1 MQKKCINVYYYG
13 IMLVEGGITMLI
25 DYTVKGYK
33 VFSEE
38 TYFSMESDNYI
49 KSHKENIFSLGKVNL
64 VKSAIIYGPNNT
76 GKSTF
81 ISSIKLLK
89 ALVLE
94 TITVRE
100 ATRDNNIYNLYLP
113 ITDRVIEFNIKFLLD
128 GDILSYTLFI
138 KYNIGIIKESLAVND
153 NYIFDTNDITNTK
166 DEIKSLIEVY
176 ESYKDKLII
185 STLPKEYMQYT
196 AKIKKMFENIV
207 IFNDNIV
214 DGETFNN
221 FNMNGVYDFLSSSSK
236 KEIDLFNKAINQADI
251 SIDEIKPAREEL
263 DISNSLKINS
273 VHSKNG
279 KKVEVPSIFV
289 ESDGSKRY
297 MRYIAQIIKAFEV
310 GKIILID
317 EIDNSLHTI
326 LTRSLISLFNS
337 ENNTNTQLIASSHD
351 LLLLDTE
358 NLFRKDQIWFIYKDK
373 EEIYLYSLDDI
384 NDNEGARNKT
394 MTSYLKGMFGA
405 LPNPNI
411 GDLFD
416 EKK

>member
-1 MQKKCINVYYYG
+1 
-13 IMLVEGGITMLI
+13 
-25 DYTVKGYK
+25 
-33 VFSEE
+33 
-38 TYFSMESDNYI
+38 
-49 KSHKENIFSLGKVNL
+49 
-64 VKSAIIYGPNNT
+64 
-76 GKSTF
+76 
-81 ISSIKLLK
+81 
-89 ALVLE
+89 
-94 TITVRE
+94 
-100 ATRDNNIYNLYLP
+100 
-113 ITDRVIEFNIKFLLD
+113 
-128 GDILSYTLFI
+128 
-138 KYNIGIIKESLAVND
+138 
-153 NYIFDTNDITNTK
+153 
-166 DEIKSLIEVY
+166 
-176 ESYKDKLII
+176 
-185 STLPKEYMQYT
+185 MQYT
-196 AKIKKMFENIV
+196 EKIKKMFENIV